1 MCMKIIVPT
10 TKIIVSSRGQ
20 FVIPKEARDACG
32 IHGGSEILVKT
43 REDGVIELRPLKR
56 NIAELF
62 KGLSPTKGSAVKIE
76 EAITEV
82 VDENDARTKTVT
94 RKRS

>member
-1 MCMKIIVPT
+1 MSTKNIVPAA
-10 TKIIVSSRGQ
+10 KITVSSRGQ
-20 FVIPKEARDACG
+20 FVIPKQVRDACG

-56 NIAELF
+56 NVAELF
-62 KGLSPTKGSAVKIE
+62 KGPPPPKGS
-76 EAITEV
+76 V
-82 VDENDARTKTVT
+82 VDVDAAIVDAVEEDDARTKT